1 MLQLRSAIF
10 YLFFGSGVVLT
21 SVMSLVFA
29 SWLPFR
35 PRFYF
40 VTLLNR
46 WAMFWL
52 RWICGVRL
60 DVVGRENI
68 PQHGSFVIVANHQSA
83 LETLFLQMLIGP
95 QCTVLK
101 KELLRIPFFGW
112 GLALLKPIAIDRSKR
127 AGAMKEIL
135 RKGKER
141 LASGI
146 PVLIFPQGTR
156 VGLGETGKFNKGGA
170 MLACSA
176 GVPVLPVAH
185 NAASCWPS
193 GQFIKRPGVVRVAFG
208 EPIPT
213 LNRSVDEVH
222 QQSVAWIEARL

>member
-1 MLQLRSAIF
+1 MLQIRSALF
-10 YLFFGSGVVLT
+10 YLLFFSGVVVT
-21 SVMSLVFA
+21 SVLSWVCV

-46 WAMFWL
+46 WALFCL

-60 DVVGRENI
+60 QIEGREHI
-68 PQHGSFVIVANHQSA
+68 PQQGSFVILANHQSA
-83 LETLFLQMLIGP
+83 LETLFLQLLIGP

-135 RKGKER
+135 RVGKER
-141 LASGI
+141 LAAGI

-156 VGLGETGKFNKGGA
+156 VPVGERGKFNKGGA

-176 GVPVLPVAH
+176 GVPVLPVVH
-185 NAASCWPS
+185 NAGVCWPS
-193 GQFIKRPGVVRVAFG
+193 GRFLKYPGAVRIEIGA
-208 EPIPT
+208 PIDT
-213 LNRSVDEVH
+213 SGRSVDEVQ
-222 QQSVAWIEARL
+222 QQSVGWIEQRL